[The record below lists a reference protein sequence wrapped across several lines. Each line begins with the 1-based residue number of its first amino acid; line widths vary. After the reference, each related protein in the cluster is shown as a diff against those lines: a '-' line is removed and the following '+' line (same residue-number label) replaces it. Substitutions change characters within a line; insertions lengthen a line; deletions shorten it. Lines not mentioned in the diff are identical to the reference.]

1 MVDVSPMSIRV
12 LSTCRPVSW
21 ATAVAVAAAPAS
33 SISVTNT
40 SAPASAS
47 RATAAAPIPLAPPV
61 TTARFPTSEVRS
73 FKVRDE

>member
-1 MVDVSPMSIRV
+1 MSIRV
-12 LSTCRPVSW
+12 LSTLRPVCF
-21 ATAVAVAAAPAS
+21 ATADAVAAAPAS

-47 RATAAAPIPLAPPV
+47 RATVAEPIPLAPPV
-61 TTARFPTSEVRS
+61 TTARLPTSEERS

>member
-12 LSTCRPVSW
+12 LSTCRPVCW
-21 ATAVAVAAAPAS
+21 ATNEAVAAAPDS

-47 RATAAAPIPLAPPV
+47 RATVAAPIPLAAPV
-61 TTARFPTSEVRS
+61 TTARLPTSELRS
-73 FKVRDE
+73 LKVRDE